1 MSWENL
7 FMPYANNKDADQPV
21 YPRSLISV
29 FVVCCLDS
37 MMPILA
43 KSKISSIEIVS
54 VAEQASLSLTRSKTP
69 KTDFRVPGLK
79 YGWTTSLVQV
89 TSICTVAKWFNSI
102 VMDLLISTRTYVN
115 MHWKGHMHTSHQDR
129 VQLYMSLVTRKRVFG
144 DFRPGKIQTS
154 LLSHRS

>member
-1 MSWENL
+1 
-7 FMPYANNKDADQPV
+7 MPYANNKDADQPV

-79 YGWTTSLVQV
+79 YG
-89 TSICTVAKWFNSI
+89 
-102 VMDLLISTRTYVN
+102 
-115 MHWKGHMHTSHQDR
+115 
-129 VQLYMSLVTRKRVFG
+129 
-144 DFRPGKIQTS
+144 
-154 LLSHRS
+154 